1 MKIRK
6 YCAAR
11 KKSYECQFLAF
22 STTHTHTC
30 YATVNHWVEKMSIG
44 MGIGIKRKRERE
56 RESKRAPKQRLTR
69 LPNIY
74 PKHKCAF
81 VLGIEYELKRNGIE
95 FCMHGVWALFYFD
108 LILKRKYKYLVNF
121 ARCVESVCCSVCT
134 DASLSILCVCRIHT
148 AHLIV
153 YRCVCVEYCWKMHG
167 TENVD
172 NSPVCSEIAENY
184 KNEWFCSAN
193 CGNE

>member
-22 STTHTHTC
+22 STTHTHTY

-44 MGIGIKRKRERE
+44 MGMGIGIGTKRKRERE

-153 YRCVCVEYCWKMHG
+153 YRCVCVWNIAGKCTALKMWI
-167 TENVD
+167 TLRYV
-172 NSPVCSEIAENY
+172 P
-184 KNEWFCSAN
+184 K
-193 CGNE
+193 